1 MAGAPASAATAAGN
15 AGAAAAAAAPA
26 KTVVLPLQRVGGFE
40 AVVSAV
46 CRLLAG
52 ARGAGRS
59 VEEALGG
66 GAEAVTDKGF
76 LLAALK
82 ACPDQAADL
91 LAHLVWCGQQPPKPP
106 PQQQQQREEDDACS
120 GSQYAAAAAVR
131 GGGGAL
137 VAGMGGIGERA
148 LTALLEI
155 VLDSRRALSVSV
167 GTAATAAELA
177 RRQEGAVD
185 LRTGMGVLSRVLHLN
200 DRGVRERLDVALR
213 RLEAAVRASQE
224 EGSSAAAGCGGE
236 VYLTGKLVAS
246 LFLHLPEARPALSR
260 MPFLSPAVLD

>member
-1 MAGAPASAATAAGN
+1 M
-15 AGAAAAAAAPA
+15 
-26 KTVVLPLQRVGGFE
+26 VVLPLQRVGGFE

-52 ARGAGRS
+52 ARGAGRT

-66 GAEAVTDKGF
+66 GAEAVTDRGF

-91 LAHLVWCGQQPPKPP
+91 LAHLVWCGQPPPPP
-106 PQQQQQREEDDACS
+106 PQRQQEEDDACS
-120 GSQYAAAAAVR
+120 GSQHAAAAAVR

-167 GTAATAAELA
+167 GTATTAAELA

-213 RLEAAVRASQE
+213 RLEPAVRASQE
-224 EGSSAAAGCGGE
+224 EGSSASAGCGGE

-260 MPFLSPAVLD
+260 MPLLAPAALD